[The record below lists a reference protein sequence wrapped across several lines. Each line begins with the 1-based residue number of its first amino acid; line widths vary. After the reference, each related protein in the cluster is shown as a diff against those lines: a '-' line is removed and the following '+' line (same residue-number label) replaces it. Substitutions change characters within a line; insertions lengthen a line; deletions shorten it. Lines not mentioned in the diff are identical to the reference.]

1 MLVLLETLRSKGY
14 KTFNGICN
22 EMYDLCPND
31 RKRVDLVINATKELL
46 NSPNL
51 EEIDIITK
59 HNFAQL
65 EKNSLV
71 TVGKLNAVILNN
83 FS

>member
-1 MLVLLETLRSKGY
+1 
-14 KTFNGICN
+14 
-22 EMYDLCPND
+22 MYDLCPND
-31 RKRVDLVINATKELL
+31 RKRVDLVINTTKELL